1 MREPMQWSDQY
12 LLGYPAMDRTHQ
24 AFVECVAALQTAADA
39 ELPQRLAAFAAH
51 AMAHFE
57 EEERW
62 MAETA
67 FPAAQCHADE
77 HAAVL
82 NSVREVQSILGE
94 PGRAHVARDLTQALV
109 GWFPGHADYMDAAL
123 SHWLAKRSF
132 GGAPVV
138 LKRGAAARPEAA

>member
-1 MREPMQWSDQY
+1 MSAPMHWSDQF

-24 AFVECVAALQTAADA
+24 AFVDCVAALQTAADA
-39 ELPQRLAAFAAH
+39 ELPQRLEVLAAH
-51 AMAHFE
+51 VVAHFE
-57 EEERW
+57 QEERW

-67 FPAAQCHADE
+67 FPAAQCHVDE

-82 NSVREVQSILGE
+82 KSVREVQSMQGE
-94 PGRAHVARDLTQALV
+94 PGWAQVVRDLTEALV
-109 GWFPGHADYMDAAL
+109 GWFPGHADHMDAAL

-138 LKRGAAARPEAA
+138 LKRGASARHEAA